1 MQNRETKSVS
11 ESMIKL
17 FNLLDGNSQVKQIA
31 RIFDYS
37 DSFTAFQ
44 RAFSVFDKDGDG
56 TITTND
62 FGRLFRSLGQNPTE
76 AELQDMINELDIEG
90 KGKVD
95 LPNFLDLMENRMKST
110 SSEEGIRE
118 AFKIFDTEGK
128 GYITAAELRHVM
140 TIIDDEPTA
149 AGIEEMVQDIADQEG
164 RDQEGKI

>member
-1 MQNRETKSVS
+1 MQNRETKSVGGRLPDEQMS
-11 ESMIKL
+11 
-17 FNLLDGNSQVKQIA
+17 
-31 RIFDYS
+31 
-37 DSFTAFQ
+37 AFQ

-56 TITTND
+56 EITTND
-62 FGRLFRSLGQNPTE
+62 FGRLFRSLGQNPTD

-110 SSEEGIRE
+110 SSEEEIRE

-149 AGIEEMVQDIADQEG
+149 AGIEEMIQDIADQEG
-164 RDQEGKI
+164 KIYCEEFIRMMKAK